1 MEELSLEKYFN
12 LKEIPFKTT
21 VDEKYYFQS
30 IQHSSAFNKIK
41 YLIDRMGGLSVLIGG
56 AGMGKSMLAR
66 KLIMDLEPNS
76 YEVGLLIVIHT
87 GIPGIWI
94 TRQIAKLMGV
104 DIGAFANPDD
114 PIAIVTEL
122 YKKLMELN
130 NSGKKPVILIDE
142 ANMLTNKDQM
152 EELRGLTNLE
162 VAGQKLINIVLLGI
176 PELEDN
182 LMLDPPLAQRVTV
195 KITLGPLQK
204 SEIKTYIQHRL
215 SVSGATID
223 FFESNVYD
231 KIYEKTKGIPRIIN
245 TLCYNAMVACVDLG
259 STKITTDIIEAVAKS
274 SFSNLL

>member
-41 YLIDRMGGLSVLIGG
+41 YLIDRMGGLSVLIGNP
-56 AGMGKSMLAR
+56 GMGKSMLAR
-66 KLIMDLEPNS
+66 KLIMDLDPKE

-104 DIGAFANPDD
+104 NINKLENPND
-114 PIAIVTEL
+114 PITIVTEL
-122 YKKLMELN
+122 YKKLIEHN
-130 NSGKKPVILIDE
+130 QNGKKPVILIDE
-142 ANMLTNKDQM
+142 ANMLTKKDQM

-162 VAGQKLINIVLLGI
+162 INGQKLINIVLLGI

-182 LMLDPPLAQRVTV
+182 LKLDPPLAQRVTV

-215 SVSGATID
+215 RVAGATID
-223 FFESNVYD
+223 FFDGSVYD
-231 KIYEKTKGIPRIIN
+231 MIYEKTKGIPRLIN
-245 TLCYNAMVACVDLG
+245 TLCYNAMVACVDLNAG
-259 STKITTDIIEAVAKS
+259 KITKDIIEAVAKT
-274 SFSNLL
+274 NLNFL